1 MDAFDVIIN
10 MINDLKKQQDATYE
24 TLASRLDAI
33 DRQTDIP
40 LTASQAAVFL
50 GCSTHTVINYH
61 NRGILPKVTRNGLVG
76 YLRQDLEKI
85 KKRKK

>member
-1 MDAFDVIIN
+1 MEIAE
-10 MINDLKKQQDATYE
+10 MILQEVREIKRKQDATFADLTE
-24 TLASRLDAI
+24 RLDII

-40 LTASQAAVFL
+40 LTPGQAAVFL

-61 NRGILPKVTRNGLVG
+61 NRGLLPKVTRNGLVG

-85 KKRKK
+85 KKKKK